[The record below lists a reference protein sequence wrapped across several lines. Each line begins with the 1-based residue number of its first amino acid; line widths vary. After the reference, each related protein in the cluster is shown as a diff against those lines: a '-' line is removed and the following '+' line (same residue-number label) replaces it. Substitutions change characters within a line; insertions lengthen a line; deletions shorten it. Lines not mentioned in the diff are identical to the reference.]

1 MRRATKTP
9 RTQAPPPVF
18 QPPFPAS
25 GLERLGQWVE
35 RLPGPYGLFYLLL
48 GGALLLVQSV
58 FHWSVGVTPPW
69 TWSILHALIS
79 ILIPGALFLIHV
91 LDRLAGRAFDAFRPV
106 LNADPRQALILRYSL
121 TTMPRRS
128 TIAAAVGFVAYGFIM
143 FLAPGAIGSGID
155 AGPAAVVAA
164 AIGSVANIEGLL
176 AGAPLAFNLIFLML
190 TWAITGAFVF
200 HTVRQ
205 LVWVSRIYAR
215 HTRVDLLAP
224 GPLYA
229 LSRVSTATAVGLIVL
244 VYLILVADRQFFH
257 DPRNLVGAVI
267 FGLLAVLAFVL
278 PLLGIHRLLGEE
290 KGFLLNESS
299 ERLKATLAELH
310 RRVDGSDL
318 RRMGELHTAISSLE
332 LERNMLG
339 RIPTWPWQPETLRT
353 VIGALLLPLV
363 LWLAQA
369 ILGRWLSP

>member
-1 MRRATKTP
+1 MKRTSKTP
-9 RTQAPPPVF
+9 RIEAPASSF
-18 QPPFPAS
+18 QPPYAAS
-25 GLERLGQWVE
+25 GLERLRQWVE
-35 RLPGPYGLFYLLL
+35 RLPGPFWLFYLFIGLL
-48 GGALLLVQSV
+48 LMLVQSA

-69 TWSILHALIS
+69 TWGILHALIS
-79 ILIPGALFLIHV
+79 ILIPGALLLIHV
-91 LDRLAGRAFDAFRPV
+91 LDRLAERSFDAFRPV
-106 LNADPRQALILRYSL
+106 LSATAREASVLRYIL
-121 TTMPRRS
+121 TTMPRGA
-128 TIAAAVGFVAYGFIM
+128 TIAAVGGFIVFGFVMFI
-143 FLAPGAIGSGID
+143 APGAIDTGIST
-155 AGPAAVVAA
+155 GLTAVVAA
-164 AIGSVANIEGLL
+164 AIGSNVDGLP
-176 AGAPLAFNLIFLML
+176 AGGPLAFNLLFLVL

-229 LSRVSTATAVGLIVL
+229 LSRVSTATAIGLIVL

-278 PLLGIHRLLGEE
+278 PLLGIHRLLAEE
-290 KGFLLNESS
+290 KARLLNESS
-299 ERLKATLAELH
+299 ERLKAALAELH

-318 RRMGELHTAISSLE
+318 RRMDDLNKAITSLE
-332 LERNMLG
+332 AERSLLG

-369 ILGRWLSP
+369 ILGRWLIP